1 MTQAQSSPSM
11 LLDYLVRR
19 RAEMVEELRRLVELE
34 TPSGDEA
41 ALQEAAEVVKQ
52 RWRSLGAEVTAHLA
66 PGAGPHLEI
75 RLPGPAELRPAL
87 VLGHLDTVYPRGTLQ
102 RQPFRLEGDR
112 AYGPGTYDMKA
123 GLVMMA
129 WAVEA
134 LGACGLATRRPLT
147 FLVTADEE
155 VGSRTSRPLIER
167 WAPSCQF
174 ALVLEPAA
182 PGGAAKTARKGVAQY
197 RLSVTG
203 QSAHAGNDYWR
214 GISATVA
221 LAQAILQLVALSDR
235 TTGTTVNVGVIG
247 GGTRANVVPEQ
258 AWAEVDV
265 RFFTRAELD
274 RVERALRELRL
285 SNGARFEVTGGVNR
299 WPLER
304 TEAVV
309 RLYEQARELAAQL
322 GFKLGEVA
330 VGGGSD
336 GNITA
341 ELGLPT
347 LDGMGADGEG
357 AHSAGEYVDL
367 SSLPLRT
374 ALLARILQT
383 F

>member
-1 MTQAQSSPSM
+1 MGERQSTPSM
-11 LLDYLVRR
+11 LLDYLTRH
-19 RAEMVEELRRLVELE
+19 RAEMAEELRRLVELE

-41 ALQEAAEVVKQ
+41 ALHEAAEVLKE
-52 RWRSLGAEVTAHLA
+52 RWRSLGAEVTAHPV
-66 PGAGPHLEI
+66 PGVGPHLEV
-75 RLPGPAELRPAL
+75 RLPGPAGLRPGL

-112 AYGPGTYDMKA
+112 AYGPGVYDMKA

-129 WAVEA
+129 WAVQSLA
-134 LGACGLATRRPLT
+134 ACGLAARRPLT

-167 WAPSCQF
+167 WAPLCQF

-197 RLSVTG
+197 RLTVTG

-221 LAQAILQLVALSDR
+221 LAQAVLQLDALSDR
-235 TTGTTVNVGVIG
+235 AAGTTVNVGVIG
-247 GGTRANVVPEQ
+247 GGTRPNVVPEQ

-274 RVERALRELRL
+274 RIERALRELRAP
-285 SNGARFEVTGGVNR
+285 NGARFEVSGGVNR

-304 TEAVV
+304 TEPVV
-309 RLYEQARELAAQL
+309 RLYRQARELAAEL
-322 GFKLGEVA
+322 GFELGEVA

-357 AHSAGEYVDL
+357 AHSPGEYVHL
-367 SSLPLRT
+367 ASLPRRT